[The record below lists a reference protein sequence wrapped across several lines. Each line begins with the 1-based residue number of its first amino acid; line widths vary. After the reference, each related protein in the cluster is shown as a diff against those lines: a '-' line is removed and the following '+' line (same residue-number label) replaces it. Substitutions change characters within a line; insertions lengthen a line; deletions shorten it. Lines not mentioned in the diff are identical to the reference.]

1 MDQTQPVERTKRP
14 YVKKASLRQEE
25 IRAEAPRPE
34 EVRPLKVRTRK
45 HNGGDLLNFL
55 VKQPHLEPEGVRL
68 QWVTSEVLGQPAV
81 GVRQSYEV
89 NYWEP
94 VTGDMFGARFDGM
107 FHPKG
112 YKGEINMGG
121 LVLMWRPKELSD
133 EAEAEQREAALQP
146 LRTMD
151 FKLKLGDIDGVSLP
165 TDHPSARNNTYLKR
179 EMHAPIPVP
188 KD

>member
-1 MDQTQPVERTKRP
+1 MSDTQPVERVKRS
-14 YVKKASLRQEE
+14 YVRRDPIRKEELRASET
-25 IRAEAPRPE
+25 RPD
-34 EVRPLKVRTRK
+34 EVRPKKVRTRK
-45 HNGGDLLNFL
+45 GGGTDPLNFL
-55 VKQPHLEPEGVRL
+55 VRNPELIPEGIDL

-89 NYWEP
+89 NAWEP
-94 VTGDMFGARFDGM
+94 VTGDMFGGRFDGM

-112 YKGEINMGG
+112 HKGEINVGG
-121 LVLMWRPKELSD
+121 LVLMYRPMELTL
-133 EAEAEQREAALQP
+133 EARAEEREAAVQP

-151 FKLKLGDIDGVSLP
+151 FKLKTGAIDGVSLP